1 MLRLLGVGTVLL
13 LIPGLLGA
21 AVATYAA
28 IPRFAA
34 MASAKV
40 ASKAFDYSLFRA
52 AKEILYIPLSHSERT
67 QGKAFVD
74 MCSYRAAKG
83 ACSLLLLGLLAWG
96 SADWVL
102 GATLVGIGLWAAI
115 ALRLRHQ
122 G

>member
-1 MLRLLGVGTVLL
+1 MLL

-52 AKEILYIPLSHSERT
+52 AKEILYIPLSYDAR
-67 QGKAFVD
+67 
-74 MCSYRAAKG
+74 YRAKQVIDAFAYRFSKG
-83 ACSLLLLGLLAWG
+83 ATAGVLSLATAALCAIPGTVYAVAAGL
-96 SADWVL
+96 SAL
-102 GATLVGIGLWAAI
+102 IWAGVAVPLT
-115 ALRLRHQ
+115 AAKSRRSS
-122 G
+122 